1 MPTLNEALALGALV
15 FILAGS
21 FGMALI
27 LLAGIVS
34 WCDRHD
40 WFDW

>member
-1 MPTLNEALALGALV
+1 MPTLNEALALGALI
-15 FILAGS
+15 FIISVS

-34 WCDRHD
+34 WFDKHN